1 MMKRIFLLIL
11 FLFCV
16 RLPAEEAKDS
26 LREEA
31 LKGDREAM
39 LKLAH
44 EYFHGSAARHPDP
57 TVAAYWYRK
66 AAEAGVPEGMYNYA
80 VCLMNGS
87 GVHRNRY
94 EAVQWFRKAA
104 EAGVL
109 MARLHVAGITISGL
123 PADKKLGTPEIPPLP
138 EYGLSLLKDLA
149 AEHFL
154 PAELMYVQLI
164 LQRGKAEEIPEA
176 VAILNRLAA
185 LKNPPPEAL
194 RMLADCKYGGIGMK
208 SDPPEMIRL
217 LRRAAR
223 LGDAE
228 ALGKLAYCY
237 EYGRAVAVD
246 LPKAFNLYRLSAER
260 GNAMAQF
267 KYAEFLANGT
277 LSGKQ
282 DLPAALP
289 WYKRAAEQDN
299 PQALFRLGVFC
310 LEGIGLKKNEREAS
324 ELFFRAAKQGYARAQ
339 YNLACM
345 YAAGQGDLEKDE
357 TAAVYWF
364 TLAAQKGDSAAQ
376 RVLGLRYLEGR
387 GVTRSISRGEEW
399 LVKAAKNGDFEA
411 LDLLRKRGLLRP
423 GL

>member
-1 MMKRIFLLIL
+1 
-11 FLFCV
+11 
-16 RLPAEEAKDS
+16 
-26 LREEA
+26 
-31 LKGDREAM
+31 
-39 LKLAH
+39 
-44 EYFHGSAARHPDP
+44 
-57 TVAAYWYRK
+57 
-66 AAEAGVPEGMYNYA
+66 
-80 VCLMNGS
+80 
-87 GVHRNRY
+87 
-94 EAVQWFRKAA
+94 
-104 EAGVL
+104 
-109 MARLHVAGITISGL
+109 
-123 PADKKLGTPEIPPLP
+123 
-138 EYGLSLLKDLA
+138 
-149 AEHFL
+149 
-154 PAELMYVQLI
+154 
-164 LQRGKAEEIPEA
+164 
-176 VAILNRLAA
+176 
-185 LKNPPPEAL
+185 
-194 RMLADCKYGGIGMK
+194 
-208 SDPPEMIRL
+208 
-217 LRRAAR
+217 
-223 LGDAE
+223 
-228 ALGKLAYCY
+228 
-237 EYGRAVAVD
+237 
-246 LPKAFNLYRLSAER
+246 
-260 GNAMAQF
+260 MAQF